1 MADAKE
7 YLNIQEQ
14 VEKNRK
20 DIRNIQIGAI
30 TLGEFG
36 IKVVGHVDL
45 ETELPDAATYTGDFG
60 DAYTVGTEAP
70 YDFYVFTRPESDEDD
85 PYWFNIGPFPAP
97 GPQGPQ
103 GEAGPA
109 GADGERGP
117 AGERGPQGPRGA
129 QGIQGPEGPQ
139 GPEGQRGPQGVPGP
153 VGAIVNIVGI
163 VASTAL
169 LPDADEVDNHT
180 VYLVGAASPY
190 DAYLCIG
197 EEGEHEWINIG
208 NIAIVESDTKVG
220 SNSFSA
226 SGTLPE
232 EVLLEL
238 IGTPTMDCLK
248 IGDRYFVK
256 QSVGHYYA
264 LKRESGEM
272 KVYALDINMST
283 GEWTITTETMIDSDT
298 AQTIPGQKT
307 IKSVLGFESPDGQYT
322 VNLQMENNGS
332 IYIGPLANPY
342 IILGGG
348 RATIKNLRAFD
359 NSSIIGHSS
368 LHYSEAFIDKI
379 TDTNGSYSSDNVF
392 NVINA
397 SDISESSGT
406 YTLSDAQYA
415 LITNGKPTLIKGFMF
430 GGYLNTVLLSFY
442 EETTLFKFTALVD
455 MEIGCVIVN
464 KTTKVIAL
472 QGSTTPFVS
481 LRSINRVNGKGIPAY
496 PSSPANPKVLTY
508 GTDNA
513 LSWEDSPGHLY
524 RHNIEM
530 IMSNSGNTEMA
541 NVYLTLYTSSATS
554 MDEAALKTYI
564 GIKTIPA
571 SGDALD
577 SSQNYGFV
585 SGLDITNQKI
595 VCKNSVSVSINV
607 VNTITDT
614 VEQIF

>member
-70 YDFYVFTRPESDEDD
+70 YDFYVFTRPESEEGD
-85 PYWFNIGPFPAP
+85 PFWFNIGPFPAP

-103 GEAGPA
+103 GEKGDP
-109 GADGERGP
+109 GEPGERGLTGERGP
-117 AGERGPQGPRGA
+117 AGARGA
-129 QGIQGPEGPQ
+129 QGIQGERGPI
-139 GPEGQRGPQGVPGP
+139 GLTGERGPQGVPGP

-220 SNSFSA
+220 SNTFSA
-226 SGTLPE
+226 SGTLPQ

-272 KVYALDINMST
+272 KVYALDIDMST
-283 GEWTITTETMIDSDT
+283 GEWTITTETMVD
-298 AQTIPGQKT
+298 
-307 IKSVLGFESPDGQYT
+307 L
-322 VNLQMENNGS
+322 
-332 IYIGPLANPY
+332 
-342 IILGGG
+342 
-348 RATIKNLRAFD
+348 
-359 NSSIIGHSS
+359 
-368 LHYSEAFIDKI
+368 
-379 TDTNGSYSSDNVF
+379 DTNQTGTGNKNF
-392 NVINA
+392 PTTLNVINV
-397 SDISESSGT
+397 SDMESSGKLT
-406 YTLSDAQYA
+406 SAQLTTL
-415 LITNGKPTLIKGFMF
+415 LNGKPTRFLGNVGGRIDPVILKVSSQASPNEYCGIAITGGNGFNNLCNINIDSNRNISFSANVIGFNQNNYIYLPIRMSI
-430 GGYLNTVLLSFY
+430 GGKILASYPTTNT
-442 EETTLFKFTALVD
+442 ERQALV
-455 MEIGCVIVN
+455 IG
-464 KTTKVIAL
+464 ASG
-472 QGSTTPFVS
+472 GSLAFENFP
-481 LRSINRVNGKGIPAY
+481 
-496 PSSPANPKVLTY
+496 
-508 GTDNA
+508 
-513 LSWEDSPGHLY
+513 HLY
-524 RHNIEM
+524 RHNIRLN
-530 IMSNSGNTEMA
+530 MSGYFDTDPATAE
-541 NVYLTLYTSSATS
+541 VYLTLFTDSATAMDSSALSTYITANTATGNDKIPANGIGLITGIDTQCAIVGLRKSGSTIYAVTQMESSQADDFDFHTITS
-554 MDEAALKTYI
+554 MI
-564 GIKTIPA
+564 
-571 SGDALD
+571 
-577 SSQNYGFV
+577 
-585 SGLDITNQKI
+585 
-595 VCKNSVSVSINV
+595 
-607 VNTITDT
+607 DT
-614 VEQIF
+614 VVQVF

>member
-97 GPQGPQ
+97 GPQGEK
-103 GEAGPA
+103 GEKGDP
-109 GADGERGP
+109 GEPGERGLPGERGP
-117 AGERGPQGPRGA
+117 AGARGA
-129 QGIQGPEGPQ
+129 QGIQGEVGPA
-139 GPEGQRGPQGVPGP
+139 GPVGERGPQGVPGP

-163 VASTAL
+163 VTSTAL

-220 SNSFSA
+220 SNTFSA

-272 KVYALDINMST
+272 KVYALDIDMAT
-283 GEWTITTETMIDSDT
+283 GEWTITTETMVDLDT
-298 AQTIPGQKT
+298 NQTGT
-307 IKSVLGFESPDGQYT
+307 G
-322 VNLQMENNGS
+322 
-332 IYIGPLANPY
+332 
-342 IILGGG
+342 
-348 RATIKNLRAFD
+348 IKNFPTTFNLIKVNEMT
-359 NSSIIGHSS
+359 NS
-368 LHYSEAFIDKI
+368 
-379 TDTNGSYSSDNVF
+379 T
-392 NVINA
+392 
-397 SDISESSGT
+397 
-406 YTLSDAQYA
+406 TLTQAQYD
-415 LITNGKPTLIKGFMF
+415 LITNGKPTIFVGTILSRLNPVVICVTSFNTANIMGFIF
-430 GGYLNTVLLSFY
+430 GNNGSGGYDRNKMSAIFINKSTYQINLTGHGGTWRGLELESISKINKNNSNYGLVIPDTSD
-442 EETTLFKFTALVD
+442 FTAD
-455 MEIGCVIVN
+455 
-464 KTTKVIAL
+464 KTIA
-472 QGSTTPFVS
+472 TTDQ
-481 LRSINRVNGKGIPAY
+481 IPTI
-496 PSSPANPKVLTY
+496 P
-508 GTDNA
+508 
-513 LSWEDSPGHLY
+513 HLY
-524 RHNIEM
+524 RHDIKIDYSITDNGVTDSATI
-530 IMSNSGNTEMA
+530 
-541 NVYLTLYTSSATS
+541 VLTLYLPVDSLGSDTYATILS
-554 MDEAALKTYI
+554 NLVSDKDFS
-564 GIKTIPA
+564 A
-571 SGDALD
+571 SGVFF
-577 SSQNYGFV
+577 SGSQNK
-585 SGLDITNQKI
+585 SGSIYALRKETAGLKVKFFDNH
-595 VCKNSVSVSINV
+595 VGSEVSITLSSDP
-607 VNTITDT
+607 NTRSIEDAVTT
-614 VEQIF
+614 LY